1 MFETFFMYGQCSD
14 NIALSAVQ
22 VACRNNIYIYA
33 YLSICSWPRQIC
45 IYDAKAFLN
54 FIGKLLPKHT
64 AQGACLLYA
73 NILFCPEWS
82 SGWMQTSTIFP
93 CLNEVRDYM
102 ISGKYLNFYFTEIR
116 FFTYLKLTIAL
127 ASFWCNLLA
136 FGGTKYFQN
145 GVWSECDVTNKGR

>member
-1 MFETFFMYGQCSD
+1 MVSAVT
-14 NIALSAVQ
+14 AVQ
-22 VACRNNIYIYA
+22 VACRNNIYICISQ
-33 YLSICSWPRQIC
+33 YLLLTKANLHLRRQGIL
-45 IYDAKAFLN
+45 KSN

-64 AQGACLLYA
+64 ARGACLLYA